1 MQKRKSFLRRYGNDY
16 FFLAPWLLVFVGFTV
31 IPIAL
36 AVGFSFTD
44 FDMVQLPHFVGVDNY
59 LQLFLADDIFIK
71 ALVNTLYF
79 AVITG
84 PLGYLLSFVIGWL
97 INDLGRVPRTI
108 LTFLF
113 YSPSLLGAS
122 YTMWLYFFSGDNY
135 GLLNSALQGLG
146 LTDAP
151 IQWLTD
157 PSYDMFTV
165 IVVVLWGS
173 MGTGF
178 LSFVAGFQS
187 LNRSYY
193 EAGAIDGIRDRWQE
207 LWYITLPQML
217 PQLLIGAVLTISG
230 SFAIGAQ
237 CSALTGFPSTDYST
251 HTLVLHIQDYGLLR
265 LEMGYACTVA
275 VVLFIIMVT
284 VWIAI
289 DKAIRALGN
298 GGKT

>member
-251 HTLVLHIQDYGLLR
+251 HTLVLHIQDYSATR
-265 LEMGYACTVA
+265 LEMGYASAVA
-275 VVLFIIMVT
+275 VVLFVIMVVSWT
-284 VWIAI
+284 LV
-289 DKAIRALGN
+289 DRGIRVFSDE
-298 GGKT
+298 

>member
-113 YSPSLLGAS
+113 YSPSLLGA
-122 YTMWLYFFSGDNY
+122 
-135 GLLNSALQGLG
+135 
-146 LTDAP
+146 
-151 IQWLTD
+151 
-157 PSYDMFTV
+157 
-165 IVVVLWGS
+165 
-173 MGTGF
+173 
-178 LSFVAGFQS
+178 
-187 LNRSYY
+187 
-193 EAGAIDGIRDRWQE
+193 
-207 LWYITLPQML
+207 
-217 PQLLIGAVLTISG
+217 
-230 SFAIGAQ
+230 
-237 CSALTGFPSTDYST
+237 
-251 HTLVLHIQDYGLLR
+251 
-265 LEMGYACTVA
+265 
-275 VVLFIIMVT
+275 
-284 VWIAI
+284 
-289 DKAIRALGN
+289 
-298 GGKT
+298 